1 MDAMNRFVRARAC
14 LAVIAGAWA
23 LVLFTGTTSVA
34 AVSCAQRVIG
44 DWSNDG
50 RVDAVYELHCYEEA
64 IDTIPR
70 DLRDYTNALDVIER
84 ALTVALRSQATQ
96 DTRDGPTSEATPQ
109 VGTSGATSPPF
120 ALVAGAGLVVALLAA
135 GAAGRVAR
143 RRRRASAD

>member
-1 MDAMNRFVRARAC
+1 MDAMNRFVRARAR

-23 LVLFTGTTSVA
+23 LVLFCGTTSA
-34 AVSCAQRVIG
+34 AAASCAQRVIG

-84 ALTVALRSQATQ
+84 ALTVALRSQAAQ
-96 DTRDGPTSEATPQ
+96 DTTDVPTSEATSE
-109 VGTSGATSPPF
+109 VGTSGAASRPF
-120 ALVAGAGLVVALLAA
+120 ALLAGGGLVVALLAA

-143 RRRRASAD
+143 RRRASAD